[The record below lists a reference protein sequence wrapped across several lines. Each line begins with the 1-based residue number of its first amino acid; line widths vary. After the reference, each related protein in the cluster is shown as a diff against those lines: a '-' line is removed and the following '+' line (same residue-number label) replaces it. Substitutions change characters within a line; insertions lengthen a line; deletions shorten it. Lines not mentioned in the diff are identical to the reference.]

1 MYIIETM
8 SSEYELTVNNKR
20 IFDFYK
26 ENANIDFETGSIL
39 MIEIFEK
46 VFDKATKDQST
57 SINSQILAFM
67 TDNRRQMEL
76 LKTNVSSIQEN
87 VSKMN
92 SDIGNQIMIQFV
104 NSKKEYIEDVKQII
118 SNSSLTTHEK
128 ITSVVEKNNS
138 YLIDKTSLILS
149 ENIPKNQ
156 EQINRYIK
164 DMYQSFKQEL
174 DYLTSTLSGEK
185 SNQEF
190 INKFESKFSFMLQS
204 VQQPLYS
211 FFTASED
218 RISKNITELK
228 EASNASSISQSKMVG
243 ELSDFLGKYKKSGN
257 KGKFGEEKLCSI
269 LKDMFPSSDLVNTS
283 GRTASGDFIMKR
295 TDKPVILFETKEYE
309 NIVDKD
315 EVAKFIRDVDIQ
327 NVNGIFMSQHSGI
340 SLKNNYQIDINKGN
354 ILVYIQN
361 CEYSDDKIRV
371 AVDIIDSLSSKIE
384 DLNMDDE
391 NSITKE
397 LLDEINKEYIDFVLQ
412 KENSLAMLRE
422 FQRKM
427 TTQIESIKMPSLE
440 KYLEPKYTCV
450 SNVKILTCD
459 LCNVYNASSRQSLSA
474 HIRGCKKKMKL
485 LENTVV

>member
-1 MYIIETM
+1 MYIFEIM
-8 SSEYELTVNNKR
+8 SAEYELSIINKR
-20 IFDFYK
+20 VFDFYN

-46 VFDKATKDQST
+46 VFNKATKDQST
-57 SINSQILAFM
+57 SINAQILAFM
-67 TDNRRQMEL
+67 TDNRRQLEL

-92 SDIGNQIMIQFV
+92 VDIGNQIMIQFV

-118 SNSSLTTHEK
+118 TNSSLTIHEK

-174 DYLTSTLSGEK
+174 DSLTSTLSGEK

-190 INKFESKFSFMLQS
+190 INKFESKFAFMLQS

-459 LCNVYNASSRQSLSA
+459 LCNVYNANSRQSLSA
-474 HIRGCKKKMKL
+474 HIRGCKKKVKL